1 VRATAFLHRE
11 YEPEYFCAAPQLEPG
26 LAENHAQNVAHLY
39 LRVAGWEPM
48 FLFERLVIVGWVQL
62 IPREFEYGR
71 LLLGLIVS
79 ILYLAILLNQTPY
92 KRDDLDNFANILQAC
107 KLSVC

>member
-1 VRATAFLHRE
+1 MSQSTFVPRCGSNPDSQRTMPK
-11 YEPEYFCAAPQLEPG
+11 YI
-26 LAENHAQNVAHLY
+26 AHLY
-39 LRVAGWEPM
+39 VRVAGWEPM

-92 KRDDLDNFANILQAC
+92 KRDDLDNFANVLQAC
-107 KLSVC
+107 MQIVCMQIVCT

>member
-1 VRATAFLHRE
+1 MPKYIA
-11 YEPEYFCAAPQLEPG
+11 Y
-26 LAENHAQNVAHLY
+26 LY
-39 LRVAGWEPM
+39 VCVAGWEPM

-71 LLLGLIVS
+71 LLLGLTVS

-107 KLSVC
+107 MQIVCMLIVCTCAWSTSIHGMHMVCT

>member
-1 VRATAFLHRE
+1 MPKYIA
-11 YEPEYFCAAPQLEPG
+11 Y
-26 LAENHAQNVAHLY
+26 LY
-39 LRVAGWEPM
+39 VCVAGWEPM

-71 LLLGLIVS
+71 LLLGLIIS

-107 KLSVC
+107 MQIVCMQIVCT